1 MNKKLSIIFKL
12 LCFTFCVAMCLVV
25 LGGCSKTININ
36 EYMSDIRE
44 TLYAGENDK
53 LFVTVVSGERE
64 NPYKY
69 DGIKNKNVDFCI
81 VSVFPSDMRITK
93 TTLEVE
99 LLVGETTHDIILE
112 KSPYENAFMAD
123 IGSKTLPGQTL
134 VLKCEEIGQEIEL
147 ACESQKWEIKSD
159 DALRI
164 ASEELAEKIQAKVQ
178 NQTLQGECYLKI
190 IYDKSRSIKT
200 YYWYFTLV
208 GTDGGTSSCVID
220 PTTGKILAK
229 I

>member
-1 MNKKLSIIFKL
+1 MNKKLSFIFKL

-25 LGGCSKTININ
+25 LSGCSKTININ
-36 EYMSDIRE
+36 DYMSDVRE

-53 LFVTVVSGERE
+53 AFVTVVSGERE

-69 DGIKNKNVDFCI
+69 DGVKNNNVDFCI
-81 VSVFPSDMRITK
+81 VSVFPCGTQISG
-93 TTLEVE
+93 TTLDVE
-99 LLVGETTHDIILE
+99 LLVGDVAHDITLE

-123 IGSKTLPGQTL
+123 IGSKIDAGQTL
-134 VLKCEEIGQEIEL
+134 TLRCEDVGGEIEL
-147 ACESQKWEIKSD
+147 VCESQKWEIKSD
-159 DALRI
+159 DAIRI

-208 GTDGGTSSCVID
+208 DVDGGTSSCVID

>member
-12 LCFTFCVAMCLVV
+12 LCFTFCVAMCIVILS
-25 LGGCSKTININ
+25 GCSKKVDIFD
-36 EYMSDIRE
+36 YMSDIRQ

-53 LFVTVVSGERE
+53 AFVTVVSGERE

-81 VSVFPSDMRITK
+81 VSLFPISTK
-93 TTLEVE
+93 IDGTTLDVE
-99 LLVGETTHDIILE
+99 LVVGDTTLDITLE

-123 IGSKTLPGQTL
+123 IGSKIASGQTL
-134 VLKCEEIGQEIEL
+134 KLECEDVGGSIEL
-147 ACESQKWEIKSD
+147 SCESQKWEIKSD
-159 DALRI
+159 DAIRI
-164 ASEELAEKIQAKVQ
+164 AASEFAEKIQSKTQ

-208 GTDGGTSSCVID
+208 DTDGGTSSCVID

>member
-1 MNKKLSIIFKL
+1 
-12 LCFTFCVAMCLVV
+12 
-25 LGGCSKTININ
+25 
-36 EYMSDIRE
+36 MSDVRE

-53 LFVTVVSGERE
+53 AFVTVVSGERE

-69 DGIKNKNVDFCI
+69 DGVKNNNVDFCI
-81 VSVFPSDMRITK
+81 VSVFPCGTQISG
-93 TTLEVE
+93 TTLDVE
-99 LLVGETTHDIILE
+99 LLVGDVAHDITLE

-123 IGSKTLPGQTL
+123 IGSKIDAGQTL
-134 VLKCEEIGQEIEL
+134 TLRCEDVGGEIEL
-147 ACESQKWEIKSD
+147 VCESQKWEIKSD
-159 DALRI
+159 DAIRI

-208 GTDGGTSSCVID
+208 DVDGGTSSCVID

>member
-1 MNKKLSIIFKL
+1 
-12 LCFTFCVAMCLVV
+12 
-25 LGGCSKTININ
+25 
-36 EYMSDIRE
+36 
-44 TLYAGENDK
+44 
-53 LFVTVVSGERE
+53 
-64 NPYKY
+64 
-69 DGIKNKNVDFCI
+69 
-81 VSVFPSDMRITK
+81 
-93 TTLEVE
+93 
-99 LLVGETTHDIILE
+99 
-112 KSPYENAFMAD
+112 MAD

-134 VLKCEEIGQEIEL
+134 TLKCEEIGEDVEL
-147 ACESQKWEIKSD
+147 VCESQKWEIKSS
-159 DALRI
+159 DAIRI